1 MERIE
6 ELSRRILIVYLLRH
20 RKFKPINDE
29 HSYHER
35 KVLPS
40 SLSRA
45 KKLKK
50 ILQIKDQLEK

>member
-29 HSYHER
+29 HSYVIYEGFTKLSFSR
-35 KVLPS
+35 K
-40 SLSRA
+40 
-45 KKLKK
+45 KT
-50 ILQIKDQLEK
+50 EKNFTN